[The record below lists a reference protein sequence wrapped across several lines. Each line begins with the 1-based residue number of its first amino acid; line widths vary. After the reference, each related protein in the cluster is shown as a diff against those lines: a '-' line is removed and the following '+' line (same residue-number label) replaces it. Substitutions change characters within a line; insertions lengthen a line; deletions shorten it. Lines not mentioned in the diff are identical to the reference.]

1 MTRRQLILAAT
12 FTVSCRR
19 TPQSA
24 EFIFPGAIGA
34 GWKLASTEPVPD
46 ESVPDQV
53 RQLGL
58 RSALRGRYEG
68 PATLTITVYEMTSS
82 GGAFELVQR
91 WRPGEGRLATYVN
104 SLFIV
109 LESEEMDHT
118 ALTAAVESLEAA
130 LKDGR

>member
-1 MTRRQLILAAT
+1 MTRRQLILAAALP
-12 FTVSCRR
+12 VSCRR

-24 EFIFPGAIGA
+24 EFSFPGAIGA
-34 GWKLASTEPVPD
+34 GWKFALTEPVPD

-58 RSALRGRYEG
+58 RSTRPGRYEG
-68 PATLTITVYEMTSS
+68 PATLTVTVYEMTSS

-91 WRPGEGRLATYVN
+91 WRPGEGRLATRVN

-109 LESEEMDHT
+109 PESEGMDHA
-118 ALTAAVESLEAA
+118 ALTRVAESLEAA
-130 LKDGR
+130 LPGGQ